1 MLIAIMAIL
10 VSFSSCSKD
19 DDGGSSSN
27 PLVGKK
33 FYCNEGSYYLVLD
46 FLVTKDLKSMKPI

>member
-46 FLVTKDLKSMKPI
+46 FF